1 MDDKITT
8 YIDFEIFKV
17 KKECFYF
24 RLNQMYFSFI
34 TPNVI
39 AISENDVDMIG
50 SISFDGNVPPFMD
63 RFELAYAISKYG
75 INEGIKRYGEKGLE
89 PFEKEALELLIQD
102 NQKLMRNDEFI
113 NTHLNPNGGNENE

>member
-1 MDDKITT
+1 MDKITMHV
-8 YIDFEIFKV
+8 DFEAFKA

-24 RLNQMYFSFI
+24 RLNHMFFSFV

-75 INEGIKRYGEKGLE
+75 INEGIKRYGEEGLE
-89 PFEKEALELLIQD
+89 PHEKEALELLIQD
-102 NQKLMRNDEFI
+102 NEELMRNDEFI
-113 NTHLNPNGGNENE
+113 NTHLKPNGGNENE

>member
-1 MDDKITT
+1 MDKITMH
-8 YIDFEIFKV
+8 IDFEVFKV

-24 RLNQMYFSFI
+24 RLNLMYFSFI

-39 AISENDVDMIG
+39 TISENDVDMIG

-75 INEGIKRYGEKGLE
+75 INEGIKRYGENNGLE
-89 PFEKEALELLIQD
+89 PFEKEALELLIQG
-102 NQKLMRNDEFI
+102 NEELMRNDEFI
-113 NTHLNPNGGNENE
+113 EFHLKPNGGNENE

>member
-1 MDDKITT
+1 MDKITMH
-8 YIDFEIFKV
+8 IDFEVFKAN
-17 KKECFYF
+17 KECFYF

-75 INEGIKRYGEKGLE
+75 INEGIKRYGEEGLE
-89 PFEKEALELLIQD
+89 PFEKEALGLLIQD
-102 NQKLMRNDEFI
+102 NQELMRNDEFI
-113 NTHLNPNGGNENE
+113 NTHLNPNGSNENE

>member
-1 MDDKITT
+1 MDKITMH
-8 YIDFEIFKV
+8 IDFEVLKV

-75 INEGIKRYGEKGLE
+75 INEGIKRYGEEGLE
-89 PFEKEALELLIQD
+89 PFEKEALGLLIQD
-102 NQKLMRNDEFI
+102 NQELMRNDEFI
-113 NTHLNPNGGNENE
+113 NTHLNPNRGNENE